1 MSEFTR
7 PQETWNQRFQNASYI
22 FSASPNTYLCQQA
35 ADLLPGKA
43 LAVADGEGRN
53 GVWLAEQGLAVDAFD
68 FSEVAIKKAKALAQ
82 KRKGSVNFVCTNWQ
96 AMMYDAALGC
106 DFVDLRT
113 YETVLSEGSARS
125 GGSALLGMTARE
137 PL

>member
-1 MSEFTR
+1 
-7 PQETWNQRFQNASYI
+7 
-22 FSASPNTYLCQQA
+22 
-35 ADLLPGKA
+35 LPGKA

-53 GVWLAEQGLAVDAFD
+53 GVWLAEQGLAADAFD